1 MHGFNKKTIFFQSNR
16 KDILT
21 SAMQSKRHVRHD
33 MICAII
39 FFSYPQWLNVTQFLS
54 TCRLIF
60 RHKFQFDETDFCL
73 VLSNLL
79 ENALEASLKTAKF
92 RQRIDIKIYRHDS
105 NLIFVFTE
113 SFHIYSLHI
122 SLYVYLFTYTSSATA
137 ISDRYTSL
145 PHQTGYVNAPRQ
157 ISG

>member
-1 MHGFNKKTIFFQSNR
+1 MRHHFLQLSSMAERNTIPF
-16 KDILT
+16 
-21 SAMQSKRHVRHD
+21 HVQID
-33 MICAII
+33 LPAQI
-39 FFSYPQWLNVTQFLS
+39 SV
-54 TCRLIF
+54 
-60 RHKFQFDETDFCL
+60 DETDFCL

-92 RQRIDIKIYRHDS
+92 RQRIDIKIYRHAS

-113 SFHIYSLHI
+113 SFHIYSLHL

-145 PHQTGYVNAPRQ
+145 PHQIGYVNAPRQ
-157 ISG
+157 ISD